1 MANAAQLYD
10 VIRRAVVT
18 EKSSGQQENSNRF
31 TFEVADTA
39 NKVEVKKAVETLF
52 SVSVLSVNIVTMPAK
67 RRRVF
72 GRPGHVPAWKKAV
85 VKLKDGD
92 TIDVG

>member
-1 MANAAQLYD
+1 MANAAQFYD

-18 EKSSGQQENSNRF
+18 EKSTGQQETNNSF

-52 SVSVLSVNIVTMPAK
+52 SVNVVSVNMVTMPAK

-85 VKLKDGD
+85 VKLKDGE
-92 TIDVG
+92 TIDLG

>member
-1 MANAAQLYD
+1 MVNAAQFYD

-18 EKSSGQQENSNRF
+18 EKSAGLQENGNCF
-31 TFEVADTA
+31 TFEVADSA

-52 SVSVLSVNIVTMPAK
+52 SVQVLSVNVVSVPAK

-72 GRPGHVPAWKKAV
+72 GRPGHIPAWKKAL

>member
-1 MANAAQLYD
+1 MANAAQFYD

-18 EKSSGQQENSNRF
+18 EKSSGQQEMGNCF

-52 SVSVLSVNIVTMPAK
+52 SVNVVAVNIVTMPAK

-72 GRPGHVPAWKKAV
+72 GRPGHVPPWKKAI